1 MSTSTQTTPPWST
14 WRTAPASATPLT
26 STTLKNQHLLPRLPV
41 PSLDVTLSKL
51 VESCRPL
58 AKDSNEFKE
67 FARKVVEFGKE
78 GGVGRTLQRRL
89 EERREVK

>member
-1 MSTSTQTTPPWST
+1 M
-14 WRTAPASATPLT
+14 
-26 STTLKNQHLLPRLPV
+26 
-41 PSLDVTLSKL
+41 
-51 VESCRPL
+51 